1 MEKIGFIW
9 LGIMGRPM
17 ATNLLKAGFDLVVHA
32 RGAEVWRKRRRRG
45 PSPSS
50 PRGGRSWSDAGASK
64 GVDQVSPPS
73 VISTDLAAVVV
84 VDAAQRE

>member
-1 MEKIGFIW
+1 MEKIGFIG

-17 ATNLLKAGFDLVVHA
+17 ATWSSTPGGP
-32 RGAEVWRKRRRRG
+32 RGWRKRRRRG